1 MTIFFKSM
9 KLSYIRVLP
18 CILMN
23 DSARY
28 LNMWWFTQCK
38 KLINAADDSLA
49 LFISRVR
56 APLSFLRLV
65 KKCLQLLLIHLHAI
79 ADLLWQQG

>member
-1 MTIFFKSM
+1 M

-23 DSARY
+23 GSARY

-38 KLINAADDSLA
+38 KLINATDDSLA
-49 LFISRVR
+49 LFILRVR